1 MNKLKALFI
10 GNCQTGGVINYLLKS
25 KEFSQTYETKLY
37 ANWELIAN
45 KSSIPM
51 FDVESADLF
60 VYQPLRPVH
69 GCYST
74 DPNVQGSIGY
84 YLKDS
89 CIKISF
95 PYVYS
100 SAMWPIVQT
109 KQNEN
114 RWWGGEVIDELVSE
128 GISYNEI
135 ISLFLENKIDWKYKK
150 RFQSSINILK
160 QKETITDVKVAEF
173 IEKNLKDNLLF
184 LIPHHP
190 TSIIFLN
197 IANQILEKLNM
208 GKLSVNVIGGIND
221 RKLEDTI
228 YNLPTCMFPLHKS
241 SIIDYNLNYG
251 KEYLENSDNFYVQRI
266 KNYLE
271 TNHPCYNGI

>member
-10 GNCQTGGVINYLLKS
+10 GNCQTGGVIHYLLKS
-25 KEFSQTYETKLY
+25 EQFSQTYETKIY

-45 KSSIPM
+45 NTSIPM
-51 FDVESADLF
+51 PDIQSADLF

-74 DPNVQGSIGY
+74 DPNVDGSIGY
-84 YLKDS
+84 YVKDS

-100 SAMWPIVQT
+100 SAMWPIVQV
-109 KQNEN
+109 KEREN
-114 RWWGGEVIDELVSE
+114 RWWGGEVIDELVSQ
-128 GISYNEI
+128 GMNYNEI
-135 ISLFLENKIDWKYKK
+135 ISLFLENKIDWKYKT
-150 RFQSSINILK
+150 RFENSINILK
-160 QKETITDVKVAEF
+160 QKETITDIKVSEF

-190 TSIIFLN
+190 TSIIFFN
-197 IANQILEKLNM
+197 MANQVLEKLNM
-208 GKLSVNVIGGIND
+208 EKISDNVIESIND
-221 RKLEDTI
+221 RKLEDTT
-228 YNLPTCMFPLHKS
+228 YHLPTCMFPLHKS
-241 SIIDYNLNYG
+241 AIIDYNLNYG
-251 KEYLENSDNFYVQRI
+251 EEYLENSDNFYIERI

-271 TNHPCYNGI
+271 MNHSCYNVM